1 MATVGIGQQVRIAE
15 LQEGSGH
22 AIVRSSQSFAMD
34 STIRV
39 CPLCQVKIQ
48 SSAIAAQEVCFSTGA
63 SGSRAKLW
71 ARVCQYVQDRGSCI
85 NSDAQLRS
93 EPGPSD
99 FYGEAP
105 TINL

>member
-1 MATVGIGQQVRIAE
+1 
-15 LQEGSGH
+15 
-22 AIVRSSQSFAMD
+22 MD

-39 CPLCQVKIQ
+39 CPLCKVTIQ
-48 SSAIAAQEVCFSTGA
+48 TSAIAAQEVRFSTGA
-63 SGSRAKLW
+63 CGSRAKLW
-71 ARVCQYVQDRGSCI
+71 ARVCQFAKDQGCI